1 MRFAAEIWL
10 WGLLFSLFIGLL
22 FVLAG
27 LRWRSAQK
35 QWGHEQQVLSLLTGR
50 SALRRTVGAALVSLA
65 SACAFLAAAQPQY
78 GQGTRIL
85 PATNLDVVLVLDYS
99 KSMYARDVSPSRI
112 ERAKIEVSRLVQK
125 LAGARLG
132 AVAFAGESIAFPLTS
147 DGAAIAQFFRGL
159 QPNDMPVGGTAI
171 ASALHTGRELFQR
184 DPLSAQHE
192 KVLLLVTDGEDL
204 EGDPIGAARQAAD
217 AGIRVEVVQIGG
229 RSPEPIPEVDENGL
243 VVGLRKDRSGQV
255 LTTSLSPEGERQLA
269 EVAQV
274 GGGTYHAA
282 ERGEV
287 GIDAIAQSLR
297 TLMTEQ
303 LSERVETVYA
313 DIYHYPLLAAIFLL
327 LLETFLGSA
336 ARRTW
341 TPEPPRQRRAR
352 RTPSRLRS
360 AAVLL
365 ALCGLG
371 CEPFDALFERES
383 PTVREAI
390 QALENK
396 ETEAAIQ
403 LLTDYLETGACEEGV
418 IGAGERAR
426 SLGDAALDLA
436 LAFAQAQDAQAK
448 SAQPGLGLDPSG
460 AGAAEHSAIE
470 CALRLLGPLAENEST
485 PVELRARSHYL
496 MGNLEM
502 RREQFRAAVTAYE
515 RGLQFTP
522 AETQDEEG
530 DPLGRDLAFNRA
542 LALRRALAKEEE
554 EKQNQSNTD
563 DSPESDSEEKSEEG
577 EQDKSNSQEESDD
590 KQNED
595 SSGDSDEDKPS
606 DDKNSQDPGEN
617 EDEQKQDSSQNGDS
631 PEQQEQGSS
640 DTKDSQEDSSSAQD
654 PESQD
659 PAASAAQTNPDSSP
673 SGPSVSQDER
683 QLDLLEQ
690 APTLQQH
697 EAKKHAARG
706 GRRSTMEDK

>member
-10 WGLLFSLFIGLL
+10 WGLLFSLLIGLL

-27 LRWRSAQK
+27 LRWRSAQR
-35 QWGHEQQVLSLLTGR
+35 QFGHEQQVLNLLTGR

-159 QPNDMPVGGTAI
+159 HPNDMPVGGTAI

-204 EGDPIGAARQAAD
+204 EGDPIGAARQAAE

-255 LTTSLSPEGERQLA
+255 LMTSLSPEGERQLA

-336 ARRTW
+336 ARRSW

-390 QALENK
+390 QALEKN
-396 ETEAAIQ
+396 ETDAAIQ

-426 SLGDAALDLA
+426 SFGDAAFDLA

-470 CALRLLGPLAENEST
+470 CALRLLGPLAENEGT
-485 PVELRARSHYL
+485 PVELRARAHYL

-542 LALRRALAKEEE
+542 LALRRALEKEEE

-563 DSPESDSEEKSEEG
+563 DSPESDSENSDPE
-577 EQDKSNSQEESDD
+577 EQDK
-590 KQNED
+590 D
-595 SSGDSDEDKPS
+595 SSEDSDEDKPS
-606 DDKNSQDPGEN
+606 DDKNAQDPGEK

-631 PEQQEQGSS
+631 PEQQEQDSS
-640 DTKDSQEDSSSAQD
+640 DTKDSQEDSNSAQD
-654 PESQD
+654 SENQEE
-659 PAASAAQTNPDSSP
+659 PAGAAQTNPDSSP